1 MTMTLT
7 EMRGATDSQLLARIR
22 ELEAKG
28 DLDWSDSQELA
39 LLKSVARRRG
49 LEVD

>member
-1 MTMTLT
+1 MTWTIN

-22 ELEAKG
+22 ELEAKSNR
-28 DLDWSDSQELA
+28 DWSDSQELS

-49 LEVD
+49 LEVA